1 MHQDY
6 VLRMIQQMTT
16 FITRVLGLRKN
27 GDDEGAI
34 AEITQAYG
42 QLAGLPASLVHG
54 LSEDDLVALLTVEN
68 RASPDRSVALAAL
81 LREEAEIYFE
91 RSEWDEAFPRYQ
103 KALRLYLETL
113 RNSDDLS
120 AEDIPG
126 LDETIDRLEGYPVA
140 PNTRELLLPYLEAS
154 GKFDLAENRI
164 IDWIEH
170 DETGTATASAIDF
183 YRRLLQRDDAEL
195 IVGGLT
201 RDEVAEGIR
210 NLTIESG
217 VKLTDGTDPPERP
230 R

>member
-16 FITRVLGLRKN
+16 FITRVLGLRKE

-54 LSEDDLVALLTVEN
+54 LSEEDLITLLTVEN
-68 RASPDRSVALAAL
+68 RASPDRTVALAAL
-81 LREEAEIYFE
+81 LKEEAEIYLE
-91 RSEWDEAFPRYQ
+91 RGDWNEAYPRYL

-120 AEDIPG
+120 AEEIPG
-126 LDETIDRLEGYPVA
+126 LDETIERLDGYPVA
-140 PNTRELLLPYLEAS
+140 PKTRGLLLAYLEAS
-154 GKFDLAENRI
+154 GKFDLAENRLV
-164 IDWIEH
+164 DWIET
-170 DETGTATASAIDF
+170 DETGAAKASAMDF
-183 YRRLLQRDDAEL
+183 YRRLLEMGDAEL

-201 RDEVAEGIR
+201 RDEVKEGIR
-210 NLTIESG
+210 NLPGDGET
-217 VKLTDGTDPPERP
+217 KLSD
-230 R
+230 